1 MTFGDFATSTRPKVQ
16 GSWCLHQVMPAGL
29 DFFIL
34 LSSISGI
41 LGAPGQANY
50 CVGNTY
56 QDALAHHRTTLGEKA
71 VSIDLGMVVSEGVV
85 AETDG
90 LLESLRR
97 KGWYMDISQ
106 NELLALLD
114 YYCDP
119 SLAILTPLTCQVI
132 VGIEQLSV
140 IKQKGLDIPQW
151 MSRPLFRQFRQMGA
165 ADSSVSILN
174 EGVGNDVAPQ
184 YADILRHTL
193 STEDA
198 SPKIAKWLTEKVA
211 RILGMTVEDL
221 DTSKPLQAYGLD
233 SLVAIEV
240 RNWLERE
247 VGAEVTVFDIL
258 GKGSM
263 IELSKVAA
271 GNSKYLN
278 ERAEEK
284 CDGKPQTS
292 NLPQLYDV

>member
-1 MTFGDFATSTRPKVQ
+1 MTFDDFATSTRPKVQ
-16 GSWCLHQVMPAGL
+16 GSWYLHKVLPAGL

-50 CVGNTY
+50 CAGNTS
-56 QDALAHHRTTLGEKA
+56 QDALAHYRNRHREKA
-71 VSIDLGMVVSEGVV
+71 GSIDLGMVVSEGVV

-90 LLESLRR
+90 LLESLKR

-119 SLAILTPLTCQVI
+119 HLDILTPLTCQVI
-132 VGIEQLSV
+132 VGIERLSV
-140 IKQKGLDIPQW
+140 MKQMGLDVPQW
-151 MSRPLFRQFRQMGA
+151 VSRPLFRHFQQTDTAGSFVSTMGQGA
-165 ADSSVSILN
+165 GI
-174 EGVGNDVAPQ
+174 DVAPQ
-184 YADILRHTL
+184 YKDILRQTL
-193 STEDA
+193 SIEDA
-198 SPKIAKWLTEKVA
+198 TPKIAQWLTKKIA
-211 RILGMTVEDL
+211 RMLGMAVEDV

-240 RNWLERE
+240 RNWIGQE
-247 VGAEVTVFDIL
+247 VGADVTVFDIL

-263 IELSKVAA
+263 IELCKVAA
-271 GNSKYLN
+271 SKSKYVK
-278 ERAEEK
+278 EK
-284 CDGKPQTS
+284 QGG
-292 NLPQLYDV
+292 V